1 MAVDAPPRILRRL
14 VDRYAAM
21 LVSTLGERLVSVV
34 LFGSVARGDA
44 SDADDAPRTARHVI
58 ALCAGSTA

>member
-1 MAVDAPPRILRRL
+1 MTADAPPQVLRQL
-14 VDRYAAM
+14 ADRYAAL

-44 SDADDAPRTARHVI
+44 
-58 ALCAGSTA
+58 